1 MEERL
6 YNVIDLSHDGKRIA
20 AHVGDVNDYVWI
32 VDTERNEGRKLATP
46 GAGFPLWSLDGET
59 LAVSVRAASGEALF
73 AQPLQSVAGAEKLLD
88 GVSNPSSWSPD
99 RSFLGASAWEE
110 WTIVF
115 LDTETGE
122 VTEWAREGDTM
133 WGPEFSP
140 DGRWVAYTSDQTGQ
154 FEIWL
159 RSFPDGDEARQVS
172 TDGGVEPIWKER
184 TGELFY
190 RVANRWMVTR
200 VTTSPELTWE
210 PPRLVFETEDFI
222 DTKGRSYDVT
232 PDGQRLLVV
241 KRTRPPGRDAIR
253 IVVGALGGTD
263 SGE

>member
-1 MEERL
+1 MW
-6 YNVIDLSHDGKRIA
+6 V
-20 AHVGDVNDYVWI
+20 
-32 VDTERNEGRKLATP
+32 VDTERNEGRKLPTV
-46 GAGFPLWSLDGET
+46 GAGTPLWTLDGDG
-59 LAVSVRAASGEALF
+59 LIASVRQESGAALHDL
-73 AQPLQSVAGAEKLLD
+73 PLQSVAPAKKLLE

-99 RSFLGASAWEE
+99 GRVLAVSAWAE
-110 WTIVF
+110 WTILF
-115 LDTETGE
+115 LDTETGQ
-122 VTEWAREGDTM
+122 VTEWASEGDTM

-140 DGRWVAYTSDQTGQ
+140 DGRWVAYTSDQTGY

-159 RSFPDGDEARQVS
+159 RSFPDGDVVRQVS

-190 RVANRWMVTR
+190 RIANRWMVTR

-210 PPRLVFETEDFI
+210 PPRLAFETEDFI

-253 IVVGALGGTD
+253 VVTHGLD
-263 SGE
+263 ELQRYEE